1 MKKKR
6 YHPLLILFRIGDF
19 VKSYFIL
26 FIILFIVNAGSRS
39 PMLTYGRY
47 LFLLFFAIV
56 MVYHFLKW
64 YTHKYALDE
73 SAFHLYRGIF
83 NKTERTIPFSKIQ
96 NINRHTS
103 FFHRIFHVTSVSF
116 ETGIS
121 GDEAAVLFE
130 VITRKEAERIIDI
143 VQNDKRK
150 TFEPD
155 AEEKEKERVV
165 HFKPTRKDTLKASF
179 TSLSPLAVIPI
190 FFSFYSN
197 VDDIV
202 DIDKKARGMLS
213 YIISSWW
220 IVSGIVLFVALIAVI
235 FGMARTFLKYG
246 KYEISSD
253 DERIY
258 ITKGVIEETSFFIEK
273 HKVQAVEVEQSLL
286 KRLLGLAE
294 VKLTSAGRL
303 DFEGEKLELNSLYP
317 FLPVKRAYEII
328 NEILPDYEV
337 AQEMRQL
344 PKKSLWVR
352 LLAPSWI
359 WIIATVVLYFWK
371 PEIFGLRVPWW
382 LLSAFLFVSIL
393 VARWI
398 GYLHT
403 KYVLNDRFIQLQS
416 GIFTTSLFLSKREK
430 VIEVRVSRNFFQKWL
445 GLASIETI
453 NRAKPIQFNGVK
465 DVPTEF
471 AWMFYKWYMGRGKEV
486 KVE

>member
-1 MKKKR
+1 
-6 YHPLLILFRIGDF
+6 
-19 VKSYFIL
+19 
-26 FIILFIVNAGSRS
+26 
-39 PMLTYGRY
+39 
-47 LFLLFFAIV
+47 
-56 MVYHFLKW
+56 
-64 YTHKYALDE
+64 
-73 SAFHLYRGIF
+73 
-83 NKTERTIPFSKIQ
+83 
-96 NINRHTS
+96 
-103 FFHRIFHVTSVSF
+103 
-116 ETGIS
+116 
-121 GDEAAVLFE
+121 
-130 VITRKEAERIIDI
+130 
-143 VQNDKRK
+143 
-150 TFEPD
+150 
-155 AEEKEKERVV
+155 
-165 HFKPTRKDTLKASF
+165 
-179 TSLSPLAVIPI
+179 
-190 FFSFYSN
+190 

-202 DIDKKARGMLS
+202 DIDKTAKGMLS
-213 YIISSWW
+213 YIIGSWW
-220 IVSGIVLFVALIAVI
+220 IVSGIVLFVAIVAVV

-253 DERIY
+253 EERIY

-445 GLASIETI
+445 GLASIETM

-465 DVPTEF
+465 DVPAEF